1 MADKI
6 RKELKAYFSDREE
19 RSRKLRQQEASLLT
33 SDMLAVIHDQI
44 DKCINIWL
52 DAANTKGQD
61 LVYYISKFG
70 RRNPSEV
77 ALFASPEDFE
87 GDTPSDKWLVPNRSE
102 ERRVGKECRSRWS

>member
-1 MADKI
+1 M
-6 RKELKAYFSDREE
+6 KAYFSDREE

-87 GDTPSDKWLVPNRSE
+87 GDTPADKWLVPNAL
-102 ERRVGKECRSRWS
+102 RVIEPESVIHVIK